1 MLAKQVLSMSF
12 QNAGF
17 GLLCLFVNRL
27 WWRSNI
33 DWSIAPAMSGAKIKL
48 ISLLAGDDAGV
59 LFIPFQTVRFRKS
72 LLSEPLQR
80 NTQKFDALSVCNG
93 ADRICKL
100 ARQRLLSWPES

>member
-33 DWSIAPAMSGAKIKL
+33 DWS
-48 ISLLAGDDAGV
+48 LLAGDDAGV

-72 LLSEPLQR
+72 FVLTSYSETPKNLGHC
-80 NTQKFDALSVCNG
+80 LYVV
-93 ADRICKL
+93 
-100 ARQRLLSWPES
+100 ARTESAS